1 MEESKFEILAK
12 SRKIQN
18 NKNLLGVNKQLNFI
32 TVQKLKS
39 YQRFTQELLD
49 SLKNCLLE
57 YRFMQYSFQARN
69 ESR

>member
-39 YQRFTQELLD
+39 YQRFTKELLD

-57 YRFMQYSFQARN
+57 YRFMQFVS
-69 ESR
+69 SSL